1 MLLNIEIQVNEI
13 QIQMEDSAGQ
23 VGVSLEFDFDFDD
36 ENLMENPNT
45 QMPSNHDPHE
55 VQNETAGNISTQENV
70 DQLGSSSGSNDHHQP
85 LIHQTDLKQ
94 NQRTPSTLTSTSDLS
109 NPPVLENAQDLAHPA
124 TAFNPPLIIETPQSC
139 CLPTTEYKES
149 ESPDGHCQPD
159 QLNLGDSNW
168 NYQQQAYI
176 NTSENQVMIPQVFS
190 TPNLPSSLNATSMGA
205 LQPYPP
211 TMMGLNGNDGAIQS
225 LQAEY
230 EANMIYPNQPMMN
243 TRLENVPPNE
253 HMPLPYNLGPLNEFI
268 PNNQTILQ
276 SITSN
281 NFNSIR
287 QQPSLCPTLFPQNTI
302 GVGVI
307 NQRQLP
313 INQHR
318 ATLLP
323 HNQLNAAYRILT
335 PLGSQPNE
343 FVTTNVFDPQCLNF
357 MLPQAYALLRPQQSS
372 NHLQQLNQI
381 SQVPNL
387 LDPQFQYS
395 VLPGLSMLP
404 SYSPRSFLYHQVSVP
419 PNVYDP
425 QGFNSLLSPE
435 LSISARTPQLTNHQQ
450 QNQVWMAQ
458 NSLLPG
464 SSTVSRLQELY
475 GRQQLNQLTQLTP
488 NLHPQL
494 GSSILL
500 EMLSGPSQLL
510 DHYQVSVPAYACNP
524 QQHNSIG
531 ARPSVLPRPQRLYDH
546 KHPLEQVQDSQ
557 FCGSMLPQAPN
568 LSRPQQSPKHQQLNQ
583 VPETANMRV
592 DPQHDNILSPQ
603 SSRPSSSQTEQT
615 CGLLNQAAR
624 QSVSC
629 ISPGTNSRQT
639 QILNSKAQQEI
650 GGGTKMAVPDLCE
663 TSPSS
668 FKELEGNKRT
678 ATKRHVLGE
687 PSQSP
692 KRSKKERSL
701 PPPSSQEDQD
711 RTSQSEG
718 NHEVEKEGNEVQ
730 NSNPSSARRVV
741 KNTVYDPT
749 YVGFG
754 LPIDP
759 HLRLFNP
766 S

>member
-1 MLLNIEIQVNEI
+1 MKDLQVNEI

-55 VQNETAGNISTQENV
+55 AQNETAENISTQENV
-70 DQLGSSSGSNDHHQP
+70 ELGSSSGSNDHQP

-94 NQRTPSTLTSTSDLS
+94 NLTPSTLTNSDLS
-109 NPPVLENAQDLAHPA
+109 NPPVLENVPDLAHPA
-124 TAFNPPLIIETPQSC
+124 TTFNPTLIETPQN
-139 CLPTTEYKES
+139 CLPITEYKES
-149 ESPDGHCQPD
+149 ESPDGHCQP
-159 QLNLGDSNW
+159 QLDLGDPNW
-168 NYQQQAYI
+168 NYQQQAY
-176 NTSENQVMIPQVFS
+176 NTSENQVPQVFS
-190 TPNLPSSLNATSMGA
+190 TPNLPQLGPSSLNATSMGA

-225 LQAEY
+225 LLAEY

-243 TRLENVPPNE
+243 AGLENVPPNE
-253 HMPLPYNLGPLNEFI
+253 HMPLPYNVGPLNEFT

-281 NFNSIR
+281 TR
-287 QQPSLCPTLFPQNTI
+287 QQPSLCPTLLPQNTI

-318 ATLLP
+318 ANLLP
-323 HNQLNAAYRILT
+323 HNQLNAACRLLT

-343 FVTTNVFDPQCLNF
+343 FMTTNVFDQQCLNF
-357 MLPQAYALLRPQQSS
+357 LLPQAYALLRPQQSS
-372 NHLQQLNQI
+372 NHLQQLNQV

-387 LDPQFQYS
+387 LDPQFQFS
-395 VLPGLSMLP
+395 VLPGLSMPP
-404 SYSPRSFLYHQVSVP
+404 SYSPRSFLYHQAVSVP

-425 QGFNSLLSPE
+425 QGFNSMLSPE
-435 LSISARTPQLTNHQQ
+435 LSISARTPQLTNYQQ
-450 QNQVWMAQ
+450 QNQVWMTP

-464 SSTVSRLQELY
+464 SSMVSRLQELY
-475 GRQQLNQLTQLTP
+475 GRQQLNQITQLTP

-500 EMLSGPSQLL
+500 EMLSGPPQLL
-510 DHYQVSVPAYACNP
+510 DHYQVSVPPYACNP

-557 FCGSMLPQAPN
+557 FYGSMLPQAPN
-568 LSRPQQSPKHQQLNQ
+568 LSRPQHSSRHQQLNQ

-603 SSRPSSSQTEQT
+603 SSRPSSSQTKQT

-639 QILNSKAQQEI
+639 QILNSKAQQQEI

-663 TSPSS
+663 TSPIS
-668 FKELEGNKRT
+668 FKEREQLEGNKRT
-678 ATKRHVLGE
+678 AAKQHVVGE

-711 RTSQSEG
+711 RTSLSEG

-730 NSNPSSARRVV
+730 NSNPSTARRV

-754 LPIDP
+754 LPVDP